1 MAFALSQNN
10 KVPDMESTVLETEKT
25 EVSDVVKSST
35 VEDVELNNTNTKPE
49 PLSWQTY
56 AAILTLMF
64 QYNSYLFTLS
74 MPPAILAFINADLGP
89 DSNYIWITVS
99 WNLCA
104 AVLVTTSGRI
114 ADIFGRRWFLIT
126 GACIGVIGAIVGAT
140 AKNIPTMI
148 ASGILFGIGGG
159 FQEMCFSAVQELV
172 PNRQR
177 FFLLGCL
184 EVSNMPAQFSA
195 LIAYA
200 FVAHSSIGWRA
211 CYWWCFSWEVSSAIL
226 LFLFY
231 HPPSFETKH
240 QVDHKTKLQLLTE
253 LDYVGLVLFS
263 AGCAIILMGINW
275 GGSLHPWKSAA
286 CIAPIV
292 IGGASL
298 IALGFWEV
306 YADLKYPI
314 LPPKLFRQWRSFT
327 AVLAVVFVGGM
338 LYYSNAVLW
347 PRIST
352 LLFVPADDLILR
364 GLYANM
370 SALAVM
376 VAAIYCMAVMPWVG
390 HEQWQ
395 LIGLACLQTA
405 FIGGFSSLKI
415 HEKGKAIAFLLI
427 AGAAASSVNQIAF
440 GMVSLGI
447 EDQTDIGVAVGLV
460 STSRLLGGA
469 VASAIYVAIYTN
481 KFSEEIPGH
490 IAHVAASTGFQGSTS
505 ALLAAAIKNTEAAYE
520 AVPGITANII
530 SACQLAVK
538 YAYVDAFSLTYKVA
552 IAFGGAAIIASL
564 CTRNVEQKKK
574 SNDRAVRLENE

>member
-1 MAFALSQNN
+1 MAFGLSQNN
-10 KVPDMESTVLETEKT
+10 KVAHMESTALETEKT

-35 VEDVELNNTNTKPE
+35 VEDVELNTTTHTKPE

-172 PNRQR
+172 PNR
-177 FFLLGCL
+177 CL

-240 QVDHKTKLQLLTE
+240 QVDHKTKFQLLTE

-314 LPPKLFRQWRSFT
+314 LPPKLFRQWRSRVCGWY
-327 AVLAVVFVGGM
+327 AI
-338 LYYSNAVLW
+338 YSKAVLW

-364 GLYANM
+364 VLYANM
-370 SALAVM
+370 SAFAVM

-447 EDQTDIGVAVGLV
+447 EHQTDIGVAVGLV

-490 IAHVAASTGFQGSTS
+490 IADVAASTGFQGSTS